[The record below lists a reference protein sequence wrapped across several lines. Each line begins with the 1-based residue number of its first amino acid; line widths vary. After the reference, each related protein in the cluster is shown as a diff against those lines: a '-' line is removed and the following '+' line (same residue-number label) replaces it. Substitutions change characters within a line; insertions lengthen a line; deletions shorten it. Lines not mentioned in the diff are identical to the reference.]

1 MAIINLQTRKQML
14 RKSLFSRMLDEKG
27 WKISIMKE
35 LNNMM
40 QTHKDSFTQFIWKR
54 RFQTKKDL
62 RALFQSG
69 FGYQLCLILALE

>member
-27 WKISIMKE
+27 WTISIMKE

-69 FGYQLCLILALE
+69 FGYQLCVSS